1 MRRTQYNRGG
11 RVAGMGQPPSG
22 QVDPAMEEVEQNKFL
37 LRRRDLYV
45 YEAQA
50 LALAAS
56 ASVTDIIQIE
66 ADSSFILQKLAYSPQ
81 APAATALAANALGLV
96 AAQAIL
102 PAVAVVI
109 TDTGSGRQLMAA
121 PIPIPSLFGS
131 GALPFILPNPRL
143 FMRNSTIQV
152 TFTNLDAT
160 NAYTVRLAFIGYK
173 VYATS

>member
-1 MRRTQYNRGG
+1 
-11 RVAGMGQPPSG
+11 MGQGQPSPG
-22 QVDPAMEEVEQNKFL
+22 QADPAIEEVERNQFL
-37 LRRRDLYV
+37 QRRRDLYV

-66 ADSSFILQKLAYSPQ
+66 ADSSFILQKLAYHNQ

-96 AAQAIL
+96 EAQRIIT
-102 PAVAVVI
+102 PVAVVI
-109 TDTGSGRQLMAA
+109 TDTGSGRQLMST
-121 PIPIPSLFGS
+121 PIPIHSLFGS
-131 GALPFILPNPRL
+131 GGLPFILPNPRL

-173 VYATS
+173 IYATS